1 MKKISV
7 LIPSYNEEENI
18 VPITESVLALFN
30 TEFPSYDYEIVI
42 IDNFSTDNTR
52 ALIRE
57 LCAKNTKI
65 KAIFNTRNFGPANSG
80 FYGFC
85 QTTGDCVIPLVADF
99 QAPVEL
105 IPAFVREWEAGYKFI
120 AAIKTNSEESKIMW
134 LIRTIYY
141 KILRRFSNTDL
152 LDHFMGFGLYDKCI
166 VDAIKRLD
174 DPVPFFKGML
184 LGLGYER
191 KEIPYLQPKR
201 RAGTSSYN
209 FLRYYSEAM
218 LAFTSYTNTGLR
230 MVTIFGFICAGISF
244 CIATVYL
251 IFKLLNWSTFTLG
264 MAPAVIGIF
273 FLGSLQLFSIGFIG
287 EYIMAINARLM
298 KRPLVVEE
306 ERINFNN

>member
-1 MKKISV
+1 MQKISV

-18 VPITESVLALFN
+18 VPITESVTALFN
-30 TEFPSYDYEIVI
+30 MALSSYDYEIVI

-57 LCAKNTKI
+57 LCAKNKKI
-65 KAIFNTRNFGPANSG
+65 KAIFNTRNFGPTNSN

-85 QTTGDCVIPLVADF
+85 QTSGDCTIPINADF
-99 QAPVEL
+99 QTPVEL
-105 IPAFVREWEAGYKFI
+105 IPALVREWEAGCKFV
-120 AAIKTNSEESKIMW
+120 AAIKTNSKESKIMW
-134 LIRTIYY
+134 LVRTVYY
-141 KILRRFSNTDL
+141 KLLRRLSNADM
-152 LDHFMGFGLYDKCI
+152 LDHFIGFGLYDKCI
-166 VDAIKRLD
+166 VDAMKRLD
-174 DPVPFFKGML
+174 DPLPFFKGML
-184 LGLGYER
+184 LGIGYKR

-201 RAGTSSYN
+201 RAGKSSYN

-230 MVTIFGFICAGISF
+230 IVTIFGFICAGISF
-244 CIATVYL
+244 CIALVYL
-251 IFKLLNWSTFTLG
+251 IFKLINWDTFTLG

-298 KRPLVVEE
+298 RRPLVVEE
-306 ERINFNN
+306 ERLNF